1 MRAWLIYR
9 IGTESRYTEIKDE
22 IIIGRDSS
30 CHIVIQDPK
39 ASKQHTKISLKG
51 SRCIVED
58 LGSTNGTRVN
68 GHKIKNRVSVMHRD
82 KIRVA
87 GINFVVHIGEE
98 PKPAEVKSAGSGF
111 VGTISRL
118 IVFVV
123 FFGAA
128 FIATRFFLLAVFK
141 PGQ

>member
-22 IIIGRDSS
+22 IIIGRDPS

-39 ASKQHTKISLKG
+39 ASKQHTKISIGETK
-51 SRCIVED
+51 CIVED
-58 LGSTNGTRVN
+58 MGSTNGTRVN

-82 KIRVA
+82 RVRVA

-98 PKPAEVKSAGSGF
+98 PKPAEVKSASSGF
-111 VGTISRL
+111 VGTVTRL
-118 IVFVV
+118 AVFVV

-128 FIATRFFLLAVFK
+128 FFATRYLVLAVFK